1 MPLYLVPTVLTGDDF
16 SSAPVVLP
24 AAVPARLALTT
35 LFFVENLR
43 TARRLLR
50 AVAPTVVIDAVELVV
65 IDKDA
70 TPDVIRQAI
79 GRVAAGQDAAVL
91 SDAGCP
97 GIADPGAALAAEA
110 HRRGVRVVPL
120 VGPSSLLLA
129 LMGAGLNGQAFSFHG
144 YLPVERTARQL
155 ALKKLE
161 QTALRA
167 PFPTQLFIETPYRNQ
182 ALLADL
188 LAVLQPTTRL
198 CIAADLTADTEFL
211 ATRTVAEWCRTAPP
225 DLHKRPAVWLLG
237 Q

>member
-1 MPLYLVPTVLTGDDF
+1 MPLYLLPTVLTGDDF
-16 SSAPVVLP
+16 SSAPAVLP
-24 AAVPARLALTT
+24 AAVPARLAVTT

-70 TPDVIRQAI
+70 APDAVRQAI
-79 GRVAAGQDAAVL
+79 GRVAAGLDAAVL

-129 LMGAGLNGQAFSFHG
+129 LMGAGLNGQAFNFHG
-144 YLPVERTARQL
+144 YLPVERAARQQ

-161 QTALRA
+161 QTALRL

-211 ATRTVAEWCRTAPP
+211 VTRTVAEWRRTAPP

-237 Q
+237 P